1 MECRSAIV
9 NHAPFHMAAAGNI
22 ANCPTKICNVLFIED
37 DVDDIFLFQRAFAQ
51 SRIPCQVHV
60 VQTVAEGIAYL
71 SGRDQFA
78 DRQKF
83 PLPDLIITDLGFRG
97 DDGIQ
102 FLNWLHYES
111 DCRNIPL
118 VCMTGSSDPE
128 KLAQARTFG
137 ARCIPKTAVYEDV
150 VELIRT
156 LLPQAQ

>member
-1 MECRSAIV
+1 MAI
-9 NHAPFHMAAAGNI
+9 AGNI
-22 ANCPTKICNVLFIED
+22 FNSPTRICNVLFIED
-37 DVDDIFLFQRAFAQ
+37 DVDDIFLFERAFAQ

-60 VQTVAEGIAYL
+60 AQTVPEGIAYL
-71 SGRDQFA
+71 SGQNQFA

-97 DDGIQ
+97 DDGLQ

-111 DCRNIPL
+111 DCRTIPI

-128 KLAQARTFG
+128 KLAQARSVG

-150 VELIRT
+150 VELIRN
-156 LLPQAQ
+156 LLPQAK